1 LSSNKLRCGEGYY
14 EINNVKYIVPYTAH
28 IFSSKSGKLCY
39 LSGLKNTTMRG
50 FNDKYIATVKFIEEN
65 RFEEVDYELIKKFL

>member
-14 EINNVKYIVPYTAH
+14 EINGVKYIVPYTAH

-39 LSGLKNTTMRG
+39 LSGIRNTTMRG
-50 FNDKYIATVKFIEEN
+50 FNDKYVATVKFIEEN
-65 RFEEVDYELIKKFL
+65 RFEDVDYEIIKKFL